1 MMSVLFR
8 HWFSKAA
15 ALGIS
20 TLAMS
25 AMASGEVEAQHEEA
39 PIVGNSV
46 RAQEAVG
53 ALSPDVRAFIE
64 DTYLF
69 HAAEVPD
76 ANEPVAALSLYLQGS
91 ELLDNGD
98 VEGAV
103 EIFSRAVAA
112 FPDTRH
118 AHAGLGRALLARYD
132 HHERSQADLRRAVTH
147 FVRAADIAMDHGKV
161 RYTDV
166 LARILGETKD
176 AAQLQ
181 RLFRRA
187 MDTVELPVVG
197 NHPYAVTLDYAQGLA
212 RLGRPE
218 AERQFKK
225 ALTLAPA
232 GNFDGLVGYAEWL
245 LDNAR
250 PAEVL
255 TLIDAQHDAQYTHFL
270 RGVALDR
277 LGQGKAA
284 LAEYQRFSQFSKTFP
299 APSRFRVPGSLGQQ
313 EVSFEEDLH
322 AQTHC
327 AGHTRLS
334 TMLYCEARGES
345 EGGQRLVGWTARK
358 RVFRGTISGCISISN
373 GGATLCDQYY
383 NVIGQSGQF
392 YIGCGTR
399 SATSDHVAHDVFNGL
414 ANDPLSGYCPGTS
427 TTSTTCDGAY
437 HCPGGTSGAGVH
449 SPVWFDL
456 GCTASTTCKHNHG
469 TLCGND
475 NVGNDHC
482 FYNNH

>member
-1 MMSVLFR
+1 MSVLFR
-8 HWFSKAA
+8 HWLSKAVA
-15 ALGIS
+15 VGIG

-25 AMASGEVEAQHEEA
+25 AMASGEEGVEPEA
-39 PIVGNSV
+39 PVVSNSA

-53 ALSPDVRAFIE
+53 ALAPDVRAFIE
-64 DTYLF
+64 GTYLF

-76 ANEPVAALSLYLQGS
+76 ANEPVAALRQYLQGN
-91 ELLDNGD
+91 ELLEAGD

-118 AHAGLGRALLARYD
+118 AHAGLARALLTRYENE
-132 HHERSQADLRRAVTH
+132 HSQGDLRRAVVHLTM
-147 FVRAADIAMDHGKV
+147 AADIAMDHGKV
-161 RYTDV
+161 RYTDKLAQV
-166 LARILGETKD
+166 LAETKD
-176 AAQLQ
+176 HAQFE
-181 RLFRRA
+181 RVFRRA
-187 MDTVELPVVG
+187 LDTVSLPVVG
-197 NHPYAVTLDYAQGLA
+197 NHPYSVTLDYAAGLA

-218 AERQFKK
+218 AERHYKK
-225 ALTLAPA
+225 ALTLAPE
-232 GNFDGLVGYAEWL
+232 GNIDALAGYAEWL
-245 LDNAR
+245 LDNSR

-255 TLIDAQHDAQYTHFL
+255 ALIDAQHDAEYPHFL

-277 LGQGKAA
+277 LGQGQAA
-284 LAEYQRFSQFSKTFP
+284 IAEYQRYAEFSKTFH
-299 APSRFRVPGSLGQQ
+299 APVRFRVPGSLGQQ
-313 EVSFEEDLH
+313 AITFDDHIQAE
-322 AQTHC
+322 THC

-358 RVFRGTISGCISISN
+358 RVFRGTISGCISINNS
-373 GGATLCDQYY
+373 GATLCDKYY

-399 SATSDHVAHDVFNGL
+399 SATSDHVAQDVFYGY
-414 ANDPLSGYCPGTS
+414 ANDPLSGYCAGSS
-427 TTSTTCDGAY
+427 TTSTTCSGTF
-437 HCPGGTSGAGVH
+437 HCPGGTDGAGVH

-475 NVGNDHC
+475 DVGNDHC